1 MSERTLD
8 DIQRAW
14 SRARA
19 AYLAGDT
26 AADVCRRFG
35 IGRSAF
41 FAAARAGG
49 WRRADA
55 AAALPA
61 PDGEATPPAPSEA
74 RPCFDLAEAA
84 LARASEAVMA
94 GRLHEARGWTRLVGE
109 LRRLS
114 VQETGQQDWA
124 DTVGEVSR
132 HEEAGRRI
140 AAHMAPE
147 SGTPEPGTS
156 EYGTPGSGESESGA
170 SESGAA
176 DSSVD
181 SSRTPIPGIT
191 HCSKRLIVSRPDSVD
206 SPLRPGLFASATP
219 RLTYEQVRAMALAR
233 GCVLEPEEDET

>member
-1 MSERTLD
+1 MSERTSHD
-8 DIQRAW
+8 MQRAW
-14 SRARA
+14 TRARA

-26 AADVCRRFG
+26 AAEVCRRFG

-61 PDGEATPPAPSEA
+61 PDGEATPPVPQEA

-84 LARASEAVMA
+84 LARASQAVMA
-94 GRLHEARGWTRLVGE
+94 GRLHEAQGWTRLVGE

-114 VQETGQQDWA
+114 VQETGQPDWA
-124 DTVGEVSR
+124 ETVGEVGR

-140 AAHMAPE
+140 AAHMAL
-147 SGTPEPGTS
+147 EPGAGDS
-156 EYGTPGSGESESGA
+156 ETLDFGASESGA
-170 SESGAA
+170 SEPGAA

-181 SSRTPIPGIT
+181 SLRTPIPVLT
-191 HCSKRLIVSRPDSVD
+191 RCKKRLIVERPDSVD
-206 SPLRPGLFASATP
+206 SPFRSGLFASTTP
-219 RLTYEQVRAMALAR
+219 RLTYEQVRAMALER
-233 GCVLEPEEDET
+233 GCVLEAEEDGP